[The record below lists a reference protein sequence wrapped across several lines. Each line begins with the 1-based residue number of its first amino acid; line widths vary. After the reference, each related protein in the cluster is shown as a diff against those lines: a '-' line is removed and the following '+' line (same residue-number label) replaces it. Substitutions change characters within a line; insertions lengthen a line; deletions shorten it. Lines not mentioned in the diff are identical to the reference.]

1 MAQRAVDTRDTPPCV
16 LELIRRFFLY
26 KKNPVH
32 QEHQAPND
40 RGVFLHKDG
49 EHKFLR
55 TNTPNFTRCESFS
68 SKLFLKCRTSER

>member
-40 RGVFLHKDG
+40 RGVFFTQRRRAQIPTNKHA
-49 EHKFLR
+49 KFHPL
-55 TNTPNFTRCESFS
+55 
-68 SKLFLKCRTSER
+68 